1 MLPLERHTSR
11 LPLTGPIELVL
22 PADSDMVRLARLV
35 ASGVATFAGFDVT
48 EVDDLRIAVDEGC
61 AALIE
66 AGDGR
71 SLGLS
76 FSLGPASVEVVGS
89 TEAGT
94 STVDALRSS
103 LSERILGVVADE
115 HEFATHHGR
124 ASFRLCKWSSTLAAS
139 SDEG

>member
-1 MLPLERHTSR
+1 MHPVDRPDPRPL
-11 LPLTGPIELVL
+11 LTGPIELVV
-22 PADSDMVRLARLV
+22 PADAEMVRLARLV
-35 ASGVATFAGFDVT
+35 ASGVATVAGFDVG

-66 AGDGR
+66 AGQGN

-76 FSLGPASVEVVGS
+76 FRLGPSSVEVVGT
-89 TEAGT
+89 TEAG
-94 STVDALRSS
+94 SSSVDGLRSS

-124 ASFRLCKWSSTLAAS
+124 TSFRLCKWSSTGAAP
-139 SDEG
+139 SDAR